1 MSTIEIV
8 LAAVI
13 IVVSL
18 ILIFLVMSQR
28 SREES
33 LGSAFGDVGSGF
45 EGEHGSSRDM
55 KLAKYTR
62 FFTIIAFLVIVGADV
77 LVFILGK

>member
-1 MSTIEIV
+1 MTTIEIV
-8 LAAVI
+8 FAAVI
-13 IVVSL
+13 CVLSL
-18 ILIFLVMSQR
+18 VLIFLVMSQR

-33 LGSAFGDVGSGF
+33 LGSAFGELGSGF

-62 FFTIIAFLVIVGADV
+62 VVAILAFLVIIAANVV
-77 LVFILGK
+77 VFITSK